1 RSGVDELR
9 NNSAAEFDKVSQVL
23 TAQQQEFKTSLDTQR
38 EEFAQALRAERE
50 AFVEYLRSQKDNLS
64 AKSDEISQV
73 VDRIRD
79 LADTNTA
86 MNSLLSA
93 SREQTGKLD
102 ELINIM
108 SSRNRDGRVSS
119 ESTDFVQPKLEI
131 PAFYKIAFGAIA
143 GLLLLSVGISTASFF
158 ASTSSNTVIETSSLP
173 VFKTQSVENVPDS
186 LLIPMGANNSEK
198 VHGAITT
205 ENKTN

>member
-1 RSGVDELR
+1 MYKR
-9 NNSAAEFDKVSQVL
+9 Q
-23 TAQQQEFKTSLDTQR
+23 

-79 LADTNTA
+79 LADTKTA

-108 SSRNRDGRVSS
+108 SSRNRDGRGSS
-119 ESTDFVQPKLEI
+119 ESTVFVQSKLEI

-158 ASTSSNTVIETSSLP
+158 ASTSSNNNTAIEASPLP
-173 VFKTQSVENVPDS
+173 VFKTQSVEDS
-186 LLIPMGANNSEK
+186 LLMPMGANNSEK
-198 VHGAITT
+198 VQGAITT

>member
-1 RSGVDELR
+1 
-9 NNSAAEFDKVSQVL
+9 
-23 TAQQQEFKTSLDTQR
+23 
-38 EEFAQALRAERE
+38 
-50 AFVEYLRSQKDNLS
+50 
-64 AKSDEISQV
+64 
-73 VDRIRD
+73 
-79 LADTNTA
+79 
-86 MNSLLSA
+86 
-93 SREQTGKLD
+93 
-102 ELINIM
+102 M
-108 SSRNRDGRVSS
+108 SSRNRDGRGSS
-119 ESTDFVQPKLEI
+119 ESTVFVQPKLEI

-158 ASTSSNTVIETSSLP
+158 ASTSSNNTAIETSSLP

>member
-1 RSGVDELR
+1 
-9 NNSAAEFDKVSQVL
+9 
-23 TAQQQEFKTSLDTQR
+23 
-38 EEFAQALRAERE
+38 
-50 AFVEYLRSQKDNLS
+50 
-64 AKSDEISQV
+64 
-73 VDRIRD
+73 
-79 LADTNTA
+79 
-86 MNSLLSA
+86 
-93 SREQTGKLD
+93 
-102 ELINIM
+102 M
-108 SSRNRDGRVSS
+108 SSRNRDGRESS
-119 ESTDFVQPKLEI
+119 ESTVFVQPKLEI

-158 ASTSSNTVIETSSLP
+158 ASTSSNNNTVIETSSLP

>member
-1 RSGVDELR
+1 MR

-38 EEFAQALRAERE
+38 EEFAQALREERE
-50 AFVEYLRSQKDNLS
+50 AFVEYLRSQKDNIS

-79 LADTNTA
+79 LADTKTA

-108 SSRNRDGRVSS
+108 SSRNRDGRGTS
-119 ESTDFVQPKLEI
+119 ESTVFVQPKLEI
-131 PAFYKIAFGAIA
+131 PVFYKIAIGTIA

-158 ASTSSNTVIETSSLP
+158 ASPSSNNNTAIEASPLP
-173 VFKTQSVENVPDS
+173 DFKTQSVENVPDS
-186 LLIPMGANNSEK
+186 LLIPMGANDSKK
-198 VHGAITT
+198 VHSTITT
-205 ENKTN
+205 ENKTTNR